1 MSCFRDSLPPQYVG
15 MACAGGALLGELGV
29 GVDFNDDYAVKN
41 ISC

>member
-1 MSCFRDSLPPQYVG
+1 VFD
-15 MACAGGALLGELGV
+15 GALLGELGV